1 MQAADKEARLIRRRV
16 NRRTNELLKTLE
28 EVCSPLEMVAGG
40 AAMEDDGDDA
50 EEADEDVVENDAVE
64 DLLTEEQQ
72 AQADAKYLLK

>member
-1 MQAADKEARLIRRRV
+1 LQ
-16 NRRTNELLKTLE
+16 N
-28 EVCSPLEMVAGG
+28 G
-40 AAMEDDGDDA
+40 DDGDEA